1 MIIKDLIVQEIC
13 MIKINYGFRNLL
25 HLLKAEILE
34 LCRTKLKL
42 VIVEIL
48 LYRNILIILI

>member
-25 HLLKAEILE
+25 HLLKAEIFG